1 MNAMKLLLAAADYED
16 GQLAVKFVKTWFPQ
30 NGCILHVIHIVER
43 PGALSDLSRTVFSDW
58 EKRLMIKARR
68 LVGRLA
74 NYFPSTKSATRP
86 QVIRGNVKRT
96 LLTLITDRR
105 IHLAIV
111 APRVSS
117 RARRFLLGSVSETI
131 LHNSPTSVAIA
142 RPRHVRQKCRTV
154 LLGLDGSLSAQKAAK
169 WLIQSRVPHC
179 RVLLIHIEEL
189 PDTVLDR
196 MARLDTEVAI
206 LLERSQVARQRRVR
220 QSLKRIGDLLIA
232 QGHGVETVISEG
244 LPAEKILGFSERYK
258 VDLIV
263 LGSRGHGQFE
273 RYILGSVSSKVARHA
288 RCSVVVVK

>member
-1 MNAMKLLLAAADYED
+1 
-16 GQLAVKFVKTWFPQ
+16 
-30 NGCILHVIHIVER
+30 
-43 PGALSDLSRTVFSDW
+43 
-58 EKRLMIKARR
+58 
-68 LVGRLA
+68 
-74 NYFPSTKSATRP
+74 
-86 QVIRGNVKRT
+86 
-96 LLTLITDRR
+96 
-105 IHLAIV
+105 
-111 APRVSS
+111 
-117 RARRFLLGSVSETI
+117 
-131 LHNSPTSVAIA
+131 
-142 RPRHVRQKCRTV
+142 
-154 LLGLDGSLSAQKAAK
+154 
-169 WLIQSRVPHC
+169 
-179 RVLLIHIEEL
+179 VLLIHIEEL

-244 LPAEKILGFSERYK
+244 LPAEKLLGFSERYK